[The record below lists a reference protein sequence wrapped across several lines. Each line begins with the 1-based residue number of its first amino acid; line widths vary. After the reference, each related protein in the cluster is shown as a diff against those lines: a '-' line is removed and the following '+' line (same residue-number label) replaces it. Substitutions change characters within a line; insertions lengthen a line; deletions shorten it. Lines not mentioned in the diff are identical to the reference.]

1 MAVTHEVRAKR
12 KEIEALNDVKK
23 DIEKKLDMRQD
34 CNREI
39 VKILKEIVDNN
50 SALRFGQIL
59 SMLELDKD
67 RFNEESVDT
76 LKSIRD
82 ILKTL

>member
-1 MAVTHEVRAKR
+1 
-12 KEIEALNDVKK
+12 
-23 DIEKKLDMRQD
+23 MRQD

-76 LKSIRD
+76 LKSIREK
-82 ILKTL
+82 LQTL

>member
-1 MAVTHEVRAKR
+1 MAVTHEIRVKR
-12 KEIEALNDVKK
+12 KEIDTLNDVKK

-59 SMLELDKD
+59 SMLELDKY
-67 RFNEESVDT
+67 RFSEESVDT

>member
-12 KEIEALNDVKK
+12 KEIDALNDVKK

-76 LKSIRD
+76 LKSIREK
-82 ILKTL
+82 LQTL

>member
-1 MAVTHEVRAKR
+1 MAVTHEIRVKR
-12 KEIEALNDVKK
+12 KELEALNDVKK

-67 RFNEESVDT
+67 RFHEESVDT
-76 LKSIRD
+76 LKSIREK
-82 ILKTL
+82 LQTL

>member
-1 MAVTHEVRAKR
+1 MAVTHEIRAKR
-12 KEIEALNDVKK
+12 KELEALNDVKK

-59 SMLELDKD
+59 SMLELDQD

>member
-1 MAVTHEVRAKR
+1 MAVTHEIRAKR
-12 KEIEALNDVKK
+12 KEIEVLNDVKK

>member
-1 MAVTHEVRAKR
+1 MAVTHEVRVKR

-59 SMLELDKD
+59 SMLEIDKD

-76 LKSIRD
+76 LKSIREK
-82 ILKTL
+82 LQSL

>member
-1 MAVTHEVRAKR
+1 MAVTHEIRVKR
-12 KEIEALNDVKK
+12 KEIVTLNDVKK

-76 LKSIRD
+76 LKSIREK
-82 ILKTL
+82 LQTL

>member
-1 MAVTHEVRAKR
+1 MAETHEVRVKR
-12 KEIEALNDVKK
+12 KEIDALNDVKK

-50 SALRFGQIL
+50 SALRFSQIL

-76 LKSIRD
+76 LKSIREK
-82 ILKTL
+82 LQTL

>member
-1 MAVTHEVRAKR
+1 MAVTHEVRVKR

-67 RFNEESVDT
+67 RFKEESVDT